1 MTRDELIS
9 GLDVKTQEAIDFL
22 RGKNTRICDTYMS
35 RVAATGGTVHP
46 LFPEL
51 QHAWSVFADGVI
63 VWSSLNSLLAKR
75 QTLDEATVSSL
86 LEIKSRLE
94 PVLSL
99 TENFF
104 GLADLLAV
112 PLEAGGNVSQFHR
125 FLETDLPVVLS
136 EFQNVIKDLD
146 QVHYKTSAESQ
157 AASNESPQAQE
168 VTTDPQLAEFAPYFD
183 DQSLRI
189 LAKAFTVERERGQ
202 NYVSIV
208 HIVYAL
214 SNDASEAFQQILN
227 ELGANPKKVREAIEG
242 RVKRSLCLDGPETK
256 IGRDASDLLKRAVER
271 AKSFGRAKVE
281 VADLLKVIAEIGLFY
296 IYAQG
301 DFEPQPSELSVEVPE
316 APRPLSFRGFA
327 LLLVSLCVLL
337 MSQCGASI
345 WLRERFR
352 TISRSA
358 LQTDLVIPKPTNPPL
373 NGPIDVGHNFAEDH
387 DFHFSGGKSSNT
399 ILYLRKKDFRA
410 HDSIATTDYRAVE
423 CFLKQLQFEG
433 RLDDEFATL
442 EAWASR
448 SQFDPP
454 LKYPAQRRFL
464 SFIETVYTDPLLDCL
479 DQALFAKAKWLS
491 SEASR
496 RAKLL
501 DMQSSP
507 DEYARGRMNEILLY
521 EALFWEPK
529 FVYANVPQVRL
540 LYEITRDGF
549 QPSEREKINQ
559 LPVTGP
565 VSFFRQYW
573 LGIYDFR
580 EGKFASA
587 QERFTSA
594 SLVPENPKLRELSVL
609 MQARC
614 IFWSQRSLLKIESIG
629 LSRESISN
637 NARLSIGELKAISN
651 SLNTSAYKAAV
662 ERYIVELEDLIR

>member
-1 MTRDELIS
+1 MR
-9 GLDVKTQEAIDFL
+9 
-22 RGKNTRICDTYMS
+22 R
-35 RVAATGGTVHP
+35 
-46 LFPEL
+46 
-51 QHAWSVFADGVI
+51 SV
-63 VWSSLNSLLAKR
+63 R
-75 QTLDEATVSSL
+75 L
-86 LEIKSRLE
+86 LETKSRLE
-94 PVLSL
+94 PVLLL

-104 GLADLLAV
+104 GLADSLAV
-112 PLEAGGNVSQFHR
+112 ALGAGGNVSQFNR
-125 FLETDLPVVLS
+125 FLETDLTMVLS
-136 EFQNVIKDLD
+136 EFKCVIKDLD
-146 QVHYKTSAESQ
+146 QLQSETSTESE
-157 AASNESPQAQE
+157 ATTSESLLAQE
-168 VTTDPQLAEFAPYFD
+168 ITATDPELAEFAKYFD

-189 LAKAFTVERERGQ
+189 LARAFTASRERGQ
-202 NYVSIV
+202 NHVSLV

-214 SNDASEAFQQILN
+214 STDAPEAFQKILD
-227 ELGANPKKVREAIEG
+227 ELGADPKKVREAIEG

-256 IGRDASDLLKRAVER
+256 IGRDASDLLKRAIER

-281 VADLLKVIAEIGLFY
+281 VADLLRVIAEIGLFY

-301 DFEPQPSELSVEVPE
+301 DFEPQPGRWSVKSPEV
-316 APRPLSFRGFA
+316 PRPLGFRGFA
-327 LLLVSLCVLL
+327 LLLVSVSVLL

-352 TISRSA
+352 TINRNT
-358 LQTDLVIPKPTNPPL
+358 LQTNLEIPKFTNQTL
-373 NGPIDVGHNFAEDH
+373 NGLIDVGHGFAEDH

-410 HDSIATTDYRAVE
+410 HDSLATTDYRAVE

-442 EAWASR
+442 EAWATR
-448 SQFDPP
+448 SQFDQP

-464 SFIETVYTDPLLDCL
+464 SFIETVYTEPLLDCL

-491 SEASR
+491 SEGAR

-507 DEYARGRMNEILLY
+507 DESARRYMNEILLY

-540 LYEITRDGF
+540 LYEVTRNGY
-549 QPSEREKINQ
+549 QPPEREKINQ
-559 LPVTGP
+559 LPATGP

-580 EGKFASA
+580 EGRFASA
-587 QERFTSA
+587 QEKFTSA
-594 SLVPENPKLRELSVL
+594 ALIPDNPKLRELSML

-614 IFWSQRSLLKIESIG
+614 IFWSQRSLLKIESAG
-629 LSRESISN
+629 LSRESIIN
-637 NARLSIGELKAISN
+637 NARLSVDELRGIFN
-651 SLNTSAYKAAV
+651 SLNTPAFKAAI
-662 ERYIVELEDLIR
+662 ERYIVELEDLSR